1 MRTAPAGSGPVN
13 EPWRVL
19 AARTVSRLTCFADRR
34 RKAPHKPKSS
44 PITACMVRD
53 YRLAK
58 CPQWVE
64 SRPKPL
70 MVCNGWKADV
80 TLISMIIE
88 L

>member
-19 AARTVSRLTCFADRR
+19 GARTVSRLTCFADRR

-44 PITACMVRD
+44 PITVCMVRD

-58 CPQWVE
+58 CLQWVE
-64 SRPKPL
+64 SRRKQL
-70 MVCNGWKADV
+70 VSGMGGKR
-80 TLISMIIE
+80 T
-88 L
+88 